1 MILLLLSFSIILE
14 VAVSIGVT
22 TALSS
27 SPISMA
33 LVLNQVSIT
42 PLTLSAY
49 LPKSEDG

>member
-1 MILLLLSFSIILE
+1 MILLPLSFSIILE

-27 SPISMA
+27 SPVSMA

-42 PLTLSAY
+42 TLTLPAS
-49 LPKSEDG
+49 LPRSENG